1 MQPLRAHRRP
11 VHAFVDQVRQA
22 GPLEQVGHGGAARDD
37 GTADTRLV
45 RQLEEKARPL
55 VRLHAAHVQEATE
68 RLVLVAGEPVH
79 RPHARSLVG
88 GAFGK
93 AHPSARE
100 ELPDRI
106 VARPS
111 VNVQVVVGL
120 DAEGSERAP
129 RPVDRAREQRVE
141 GLLPRLR
148 MRGGARDEHTVDA
161 EDTCSDLRREPEQA
175 PRIPCGADEPDE
187 EPFLAAIT
195 GERLQQSN
203 RGVPLLR
210 ESRGAQAQL
219 ARREIARRRL
229 ESALRGRERQS
240 PRTYQ

>member
-45 RQLEEKARPL
+45 RQLEEKARPWYAFTPRTSRRRRS
-55 VRLHAAHVQEATE
+55 VY
-68 RLVLVAGEPVH
+68 LVAGERVH

-111 VNVQVVVGL
+111 VNVLVVVGL

-129 RPVDRAREQRVE
+129 CPVDRAREQRVE

-203 RGVPLLR
+203 RGVLSSA
-210 ESRGAQAQL
+210 SRVEQAP

-229 ESALRGRERQS
+229 ESALRGR
-240 PRTYQ
+240 